1 MSDPLSD
8 TLRWALQFGVDPATS
23 CADWIAREI
32 DETCDSADAAVLK
45 ALQDSDADLQRL
57 RHFKSAFKTLRLSGE
72 SSLDRRAGARY
83 YAAVLAA
90 AIVRHSIRITS
101 QRPQRLREAL
111 EGLSQDAEMDAR
123 IRDLAQNALNRLN
136 EEIIPEDA

>member
-8 TLRWALQFGVDPATS
+8 TLRWALQFGIDPATS
-23 CADWIAREI
+23 CADWMAREI

-45 ALQDSDADLQRL
+45 PLDDSDDDLHRL
-57 RHFKSAFKTLRLSGE
+57 RLFKSAFKTLRLNGE
-72 SSLDRRAGARY
+72 SSLDRRTGARY

-90 AIVRHSIRITS
+90 AIVRHNVRITS

-111 EGLSQDAEMDAR
+111 QGLSQDTEVDAR
-123 IRDLAQNALNRLN
+123 IRDLAQDALHRLD
-136 EEIIPEDA
+136 EAIIPEDA